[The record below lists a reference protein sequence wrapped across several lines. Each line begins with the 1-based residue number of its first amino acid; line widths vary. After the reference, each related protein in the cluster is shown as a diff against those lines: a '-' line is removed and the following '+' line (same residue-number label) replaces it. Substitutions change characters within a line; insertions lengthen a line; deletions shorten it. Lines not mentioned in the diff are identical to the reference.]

1 MTEQGNRP
9 DAVRVKRL
17 NAGAELPKRQTTG
30 SAGYDL
36 RACIEEKVTIE
47 PGGQAL
53 FPTGLA
59 VEIPQG
65 FVGLIY
71 TRSGLGIK
79 HGIAVANG
87 VGVIDSDYRGE
98 LHVGLRNF
106 GGKPYTI
113 EPGERIAQ
121 LIFQP
126 VYLPRLEEAE
136 ELSETGRDQGGF
148 GSTGTQ

>member
-1 MTEQGNRP
+1 MVEQGNWP
-9 DAVRVKRL
+9 VSVRVKRM
-17 NAGAELPKRQTTG
+17 NPGAKLPQRQTSG

-36 RACIEEKVTIE
+36 RACIEREITIE
-47 PGGQAL
+47 PGEQAL

-65 FVGLIY
+65 FAGFIY

-79 HGIAVANG
+79 HGIAMANG

-106 GGKPYTI
+106 SGKPYTI

-136 ELSETGRDQGGF
+136 ELSETQRDQGGF
-148 GSTGTQ
+148 GSTGTR